1 MSAPS
6 STRLLDAEGPA
17 GLLDEPDHALDGG
30 HRVVPQAER
39 ERQVEQHLRVG
50 RPDDVRVERRVDG
63 EHEVPLDRRELPD
76 RAVVGPQPAVVPERV
91 AVGLLDGGPG
101 GGSDVRDEDRRVDVA
116 GELLQVRVGRGGL
129 DASEQGR
136 LGVAGA
142 AGGWR
147 PSVTGRIGAR
157 GAAVNARPA
166 RSARRLEAGRP
177 GWRRTARPAHGRAGR
192 LRGSGRAGGWPARR
206 PSAAR
211 AGPAT
216 TGGRPVRSARGRPR
230 SRPAVSPG
238 RPRRE
243 RCRPP
248 PRRGRGSGG

>member
-1 MSAPS
+1 VSAPS
-6 STRLLDAEGPA
+6 STRLLDAVGPA

-116 GELLQVRVGRGGL
+116 GELFQVRVGPGGL
-129 DASEQGR
+129 DAAEQGR
-136 LGVAGA
+136 LGVAGGVPA
-142 AGGWR
+142 DTEPVG
-147 PSVTGRIGAR
+147 VD
-157 GAAVNARPA
+157 AVAPKA
-166 RSARRLEAGRP
+166 DSRLWWMSEFAGRETRFSIGIVEP
-177 GWRRTARPAHGRAGR
+177 
-192 LRGSGRAGGWPARR
+192 
-206 PSAAR
+206 
-211 AGPAT
+211 
-216 TGGRPVRSARGRPR
+216 
-230 SRPAVSPG
+230 
-238 RPRRE
+238 E
-243 RCRPP
+243 
-248 PRRGRGSGG
+248 